1 MLEPDTQRTD
11 RIFVRV
17 PERVDSSAAVDHSG
31 CFVVLTRFLISADCL
46 SDQFSI
52 TWKFNDNSSRIAHI
66 HAEELLTQ
74 RHHGDAC
81 RSRESDVHLAIEEFF
96 VAVKEGII
104 EGNAYFIGVESLVIF
119 VLQKLFVIF

>member
-11 RIFVRV
+11 WVFVRV
-17 PERVDSSAAVDHSG
+17 PERVNSSTAVDHSG

-52 TWKFNDNSSRIAHI
+52 TRKFDDNSSRIAHI

-81 RSRESDVHLAIEEFF
+81 RPRESDVHLAIEEFL
-96 VAVKEGII
+96 VAVKEGIV
-104 EGNAYFIGVESLVIF
+104 ESDANFIGVESLVIF
-119 VLQKLFVIF
+119 VLQKLLVIF